1 PEEPPPGLA
10 RSTGTESPSSA
21 PADPSLP
28 PPAPE
33 RGRPDV
39 APLPPA
45 PVLDPSARWLD
56 GDDASEYWT
65 LYVELDSGHRISQR
79 FLLTNAGPGEHT
91 AVAVGHLTEPGRPPF
106 RYENGRREG
115 SWTASPDRL
124 FFDIAAS
131 HLDLHR
137 PRGELRIT
145 KDEIEIRLFFDF
157 PERGGVAVPR
167 DRLPPSYAI
176 DVLAIASPTE
186 GTILA
191 PWMTTPLATRGRTW
205 LAHTWMSR
213 DEAELVDRRIDVY
226 GSGAQ
231 GHFYGLQLVR
241 GQGFERAWYVLRD
254 RRGRALDGGGN
265 PPASWQE
272 TWPAGGPRG
281 SYPIPS
287 LVRFSDLTRSGR
299 IHLGSEWL
307 RYDPLDVIPQ
317 PFQWF
322 FRRKSRPQEV
332 WADARIEVT
341 VAPAPETPS
350 LPQSG
355 ESESPT
361 NSKRETE
368 DEAAHRSVT
377 GVASITFLNP
387 SSGR

>member
-1 PEEPPPGLA
+1 MTEQSPRGRPRTPAPSTGPAPARVGTRRTGCLVLALALGAWLPALARAGAPGPEEPPPGLA

-213 DEAELVDRRIDVY
+213 DEAVSL
-226 GSGAQ
+226 
-231 GHFYGLQLVR
+231 
-241 GQGFERAWYVLRD
+241 FEKSV
-254 RRGRALDGGGN
+254 
-265 PPASWQE
+265 
-272 TWPAGGPRG
+272 PR
-281 SYPIPS
+281 
-287 LVRFSDLTRSGR
+287 
-299 IHLGSEWL
+299 W
-307 RYDPLDVIPQ
+307 
-317 PFQWF
+317 
-322 FRRKSRPQEV
+322 
-332 WADARIEVT
+332 
-341 VAPAPETPS
+341 
-350 LPQSG
+350 
-355 ESESPT
+355 
-361 NSKRETE
+361 
-368 DEAAHRSVT
+368 
-377 GVASITFLNP
+377 
-387 SSGR
+387 